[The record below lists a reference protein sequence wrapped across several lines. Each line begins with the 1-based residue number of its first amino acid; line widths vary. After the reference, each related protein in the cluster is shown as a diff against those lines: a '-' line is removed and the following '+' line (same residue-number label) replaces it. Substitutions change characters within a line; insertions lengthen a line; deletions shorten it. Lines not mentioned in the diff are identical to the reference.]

1 MGKYLYKKVRDY
13 VDVTDQNAE
22 MAATIIRY
30 HEPLRTEAEAKIEK
44 MWREKTSKNRR
55 RGKSLPADE

>member
-44 MWREKTSKNRR
+44 MWREKNKQKSKK
-55 RGKSLPADE
+55 GKKSAGR